1 MHSKVYCQLRLVI
14 MQLQNEKV
22 KIRGSFSSLFV
33 ILSSGLSC
41 FWVVADVVF
50 VIQCNWQL
58 QFLISSCRETA
69 VTKNKCFNIF
79 WRGFGFGFGIGIGT
93 LFSIFGSLAYINTY
107 N

>member
-1 MHSKVYCQLRLVI
+1 